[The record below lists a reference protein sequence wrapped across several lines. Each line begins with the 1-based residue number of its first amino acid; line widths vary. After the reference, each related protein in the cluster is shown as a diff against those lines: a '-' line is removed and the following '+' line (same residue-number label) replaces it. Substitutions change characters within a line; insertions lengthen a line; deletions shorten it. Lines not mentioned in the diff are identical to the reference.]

1 MNYTQNEFF
10 STAPSTS
17 VEISTP
23 DQSLILSPK
32 NKRKGSASYW
42 KETFDQEQPLIKEMT
57 EKSIQF
63 KKISGLLTIKRD
75 KPNLKK
81 KNMTKSDDAG
91 TWLNASSRNLPEK
104 LKKKRKKKIQ
114 LRYLSTAETNV
125 TVTEN
130 MFSPRP

>member
-32 NKRKGSASYW
+32 NKKKGSASYW

-63 KKISGLLTIKRD
+63 KKISGLLTIKRV

-81 KNMTKSDDAG
+81 KT
-91 TWLNASSRNLPEK
+91 
-104 LKKKRKKKIQ
+104 
-114 LRYLSTAETNV
+114 
-125 TVTEN
+125 
-130 MFSPRP
+130 

>member
-17 VEISTP
+17 VEISTH

-63 KKISGLLTIKRD
+63 KKISSLLTIKRV
-75 KPNLKK
+75 KPNLK
-81 KNMTKSDDAG
+81 KNMTKSGDAG

-114 LRYLSTAETNV
+114 LRYLSTAEMNV

>member
-63 KKISGLLTIKRD
+63 KKISGLLTIKRV

-81 KNMTKSDDAG
+81 KTWPRVMMQVHGSMQVQG
-91 TWLNASSRNLPEK
+91 TCLRSW
-104 LKKKRKKKIQ
+104 KKKKKKKDPIEIFINCRDECNCHRKHVQ
-114 LRYLSTAETNV
+114 
-125 TVTEN
+125 
-130 MFSPRP
+130 P

>member
-63 KKISGLLTIKRD
+63 KKISGLLTIKRV

-81 KNMTKSDDAG
+81 KHDQEWWCRYMAQCKFKELA
-91 TWLNASSRNLPEK
+91 WEAE
-104 LKKKRKKKIQ
+104 KKKKKKDPIEIFINCRDECNCHRKHVQ
-114 LRYLSTAETNV
+114 
-125 TVTEN
+125 
-130 MFSPRP
+130 P

>member
-1 MNYTQNEFF
+1 MNYTQNDFF

-17 VEISTP
+17 VEISTH

-42 KETFDQEQPLIKEMT
+42 KETFDQEQSLIKETT

-63 KKISGLLTIKRD
+63 KKISGLLTIKRV
-75 KPNLKK
+75 KPNLK
-81 KNMTKSDDAG
+81 KNMTKSGDAG

-104 LKKKRKKKIQ
+104 LKKKKKKKDPIEIFINCRDECNCHRKHVQ
-114 LRYLSTAETNV
+114 
-125 TVTEN
+125 
-130 MFSPRP
+130 P